1 MKVNIPESGLEFGP
15 FDANNIFHIEKS
27 PALTALGS
35 GIKKVEFILMRSTPQ
50 GSTVTVCLVEAKS
63 SIPRET
69 TEFFGDV
76 KTKMIHSLTLW
87 LLAVVKRQPAVQ
99 KELPPAMRHVADA
112 AKPCMLIL
120 VIPPMPSHAL
130 VGASDK
136 FRKVMG
142 ADLRLWNIAA
152 QNVRVLNEEKA
163 RLYGLV
169 A

>member
-1 MKVNIPESGLEFGP
+1 MNVNIPESGLEFGP
-15 FDANNIFHIEKS
+15 FDANNIFQIEKS
-27 PALTALGS
+27 SAVTALGT
-35 GIKKVEFILMRSTPQ
+35 GIKKVEFILMLATKQ
-50 GSTVTVCLVEAKS
+50 GSTVCFIEAKS

-69 TEFFGDV
+69 TAFFGDI

-87 LLAVVKRQPAVQ
+87 LLAVVKRQPALH
-99 KELPPAMRHVADA
+99 KDLPPAMRHVADA

-130 VGASDK
+130 VGASEK
-136 FRKVMG
+136 FRQIM
-142 ADLRLWNIAA
+142 APDLRLWNIGA

>member
-1 MKVNIPESGLEFGP
+1 
-15 FDANNIFHIEKS
+15 
-27 PALTALGS
+27 
-35 GIKKVEFILMRSTPQ
+35 MRTTPQ
-50 GSTVTVCLVEAKS
+50 GSTVCLIEAKS

-69 TEFFGDV
+69 TAFFTDI

-142 ADLRLWNIAA
+142 ADLRLWNIGA